1 MMAGDQHKT
10 RAFLADAMA
19 RLGGVQ
25 EIETHISHVFVGG
38 GVAWKLK
45 RAVRLPYA
53 DFSTAQKRLVCCQR
67 EVELNRRTAPTHYLG
82 VRRITL
88 GPDGLAF
95 DGPGELVDAV
105 VEMRAFDQASLLDRL
120 ALRGKL
126 TPPLAERLA
135 TAIVRLHD
143 SSPPDHRPGS
153 ERVAEV
159 LSVNEASL
167 SQTRVFPRHEVAHL
181 NAAFRAAA
189 AAWRADLDARADAG
203 RVHLA
208 HGDLHLRNIFLDG
221 DEPVIF
227 DCIEFNDALATVD
240 LLYDLAFL
248 LMDLVHRGLPGLA
261 NLVLNRYLD
270 QTGDEG
276 GMKLVP
282 FFMALRAAVRAHV
295 TATAIDEGADTPARR
310 AEARAYFDLA
320 LRLLHTEPA
329 VVVALGGLS
338 GSGKSTVA
346 QILAARI
353 GGGAGA
359 RYLSSD
365 RQRKALHGVAP
376 ETRLPPGAY
385 GPESSEQVYRAIIER
400 AQHLAASGVSVVA
413 DAVFARPA
421 ERRRIAAAAEAAL
434 TPFHGF
440 WLDAPAALLR
450 ARVASRRGGPSDATL
465 SVLETQLAYELGP
478 ITWAQLDAASRPEA
492 LAERIA
498 AVVRTPSGNGPGHL
512 PGSNP
517 G

>member
-1 MMAGDQHKT
+1 MLAGNQDKT

-19 RLGGVQ
+19 GQGGGE
-25 EIETHISHVFVGG
+25 EIETHISHIFVGG
-38 GVAWKLK
+38 EVAWKLK

-53 DFSTAQKRLVCCQR
+53 DFSTVERRLACCQR
-67 EVELNRRTAPTHYLG
+67 EVELNRRTAPSHYLG
-82 VRRITL
+82 VRSITL

-120 ALRGKL
+120 AVRGEL
-126 TPPLAERLA
+126 TPQLVERLA
-135 TAIVRLHD
+135 TAIARLHD
-143 SSPPDHRPGS
+143 NCPPDHRPGS

-159 LSVNEASL
+159 LAVNEASL
-167 SQTRVFPRHEVAHL
+167 AETRVFPRDEVEHL
-181 NAAFRAAA
+181 NTAFRAAA
-189 AAWRADLDARADAG
+189 ATWRTELDARAEAG
-203 RVHLA
+203 RVRLA
-208 HGDLHLRNIFLDG
+208 HGDLHLRNIFLNG

-227 DCIEFNDALATVD
+227 DCIEFNDALATID

-248 LMDLVHRGLPGLA
+248 LMDLLHRGLPGLA

-276 GMKLVP
+276 GMSLVP

-295 TATAIDEGADTPARR
+295 TATAINEGADTPARR

-320 LRLLHTEPA
+320 LRLLQTQPT
-329 VVVALGGLS
+329 VVVAVGGLS

-346 QILAARI
+346 QILAAQI

-376 ETRLPPGAY
+376 ETRLPLGAY
-385 GPESSEQVYRAIIER
+385 SPEASEQVYRAITER
-400 AQHLAASGVSVVA
+400 AQGLAAGGVSVVA

-421 ERRRIAAAAEAAL
+421 ERMRIATAAEAGGVS
-434 TPFHGF
+434 FHGF
-440 WLDAPAALLR
+440 WLDAPAELLR
-450 ARVASRRGGPSDATL
+450 ERVASRRGGPSDATL
-465 SVLETQLAYELGP
+465 TVLEAQLSHDLGQ
-478 ITWAQLDAASRPEA
+478 IAWTRLDAASRPEV
-492 LAERIA
+492 LAEQIA
-498 AVVRTPSGNGPGHL
+498 AVVRTPSGNCAEHLHGSDPG
-512 PGSNP
+512 
-517 G
+517 

>member
-1 MMAGDQHKT
+1 MLAEDQDRT

-19 RLGGVQ
+19 RQGGC
-25 EIETHISHVFVGG
+25 ERIETHISHLFIGG
-38 GVAWKLK
+38 ELVWKLK

-53 DFSTAQKRLVCCQR
+53 DFATAQQRLACCQR
-67 EVELNRRTAPTHYLG
+67 EVERNRRTAPEHYLG

-105 VEMRAFDQASLLDRL
+105 VEMRAFDQARLLDRL
-120 ALRGKL
+120 ALRGDL
-126 TPPLAERLA
+126 TPLLAERLA
-135 TAIVRLHD
+135 MAIARLHECC
-143 SSPPDHRPGS
+143 PPDQRPGS

-159 LSVNEASL
+159 LSMNEASL
-167 SQTRVFPRHEVAHL
+167 AETRVFPHEEVAHL

-189 AAWRADLDARADAG
+189 EAWCAELDARARAG
-203 RVHLA
+203 RVRLA

-248 LMDLVHRGLPGLA
+248 LMDLLHRGLPGLA

-270 QTGDEG
+270 QTGDES
-276 GMKLVP
+276 GMALVP

-295 TATAIDEGADTPARR
+295 TAKAIDEGADTPARR

-320 LRLLHTEPA
+320 RRLLHTQRA
-329 VVVALGGLS
+329 AVVALGGLS

-346 QILAARI
+346 QIVAAHI

-376 ETRLPPGAY
+376 EIRLPPDAY
-385 GPESSEQVYRAIIER
+385 GAESSQQVYRTIVER
-400 AQHLAASGVSVVA
+400 AQRLAATGVSVVT

-421 ERRRIAAAAEAAL
+421 ERMRIEAAAEAANV
-434 TPFHGF
+434 PFHGF

-450 ARVASRRGGPSDATL
+450 ERVASRTGGPSDATL
-465 SVLETQLAYELGP
+465 TVLEAQLSYDLGP
-478 ITWAQLDAASRPEA
+478 IEWTRLDASSRPEA
-492 LAERIA
+492 LAEKIA
-498 AVVRTPSGNGPGHL
+498 VVVRTPSGSCPEHLHGQDPG
-512 PGSNP
+512 
-517 G
+517 

>member
-1 MMAGDQHKT
+1 MLAGDQDKT

-19 RLGGVQ
+19 GQGGGE
-25 EIETHISHVFVGG
+25 EIETHISHVFVGSK
-38 GVAWKLK
+38 VAWKLK

-53 DFSTAQKRLVCCQR
+53 DFSTVQKRLACCQR
-67 EVELNRRTAPTHYLG
+67 EVEFNRRTAPKHYLG
-82 VRRITL
+82 VRCITL

-120 ALRGKL
+120 AVRGEL
-126 TPPLAERLA
+126 TPLLAERLA
-135 TAIVRLHD
+135 TAIVRLHEAC
-143 SSPPDHRPGS
+143 PPDHRPGS

-159 LSVNEASL
+159 LAVNEASL
-167 SQTRVFPRHEVAHL
+167 AETRVFPRDEVEHL
-181 NAAFRAAA
+181 NAAFHAAA
-189 AAWRADLDARADAG
+189 TAWRLELDARAEAG
-203 RVHLA
+203 LVRLA
-208 HGDLHLRNIFLDG
+208 HGDLHLRNIFLEG

-248 LMDLVHRGLPGLA
+248 LMDLLHRGLPGLA

-270 QTGDEG
+270 QAGDEG
-276 GMKLVP
+276 GMPLVP

-295 TATAIDEGADTPARR
+295 TATAIDEGADTPAVR

-329 VVVALGGLS
+329 AVVAVGGLS

-346 QILAARI
+346 EILAAQI

-376 ETRLPPGAY
+376 ETRLPAGAY

-400 AQHLAASGVSVVA
+400 AQRLAAGGVSVVT

-421 ERRRIAAAAEAAL
+421 ERIRIAAAAEAASV
-434 TPFHGF
+434 PFHGF
-440 WLDAPAALLR
+440 WLDAPAELLR
-450 ARVASRRGGPSDATL
+450 ERVVRRKGGPSDATV
-465 SVLETQLAYELGP
+465 SVLEAQLSYTLGQ
-478 ITWAQLDAASRPEA
+478 IAWTRLDAASKPEV
-492 LAERIA
+492 LAERM
-498 AVVRTPSGNGPGHL
+498 AVVVRSLSGSRPEDWHSSEPG
-512 PGSNP
+512 
-517 G
+517 

>member
-1 MMAGDQHKT
+1 MLAGDQDKV

-19 RLGGVQ
+19 RRGGGE
-25 EIETHISHVFVGG
+25 EIQTHISHLFVGG
-38 GVAWKLK
+38 EVAWKLK
-45 RAVRLPYA
+45 RAVKLPYA
-53 DFSTAQKRLVCCQR
+53 DFSTVRQRLACCQR
-67 EVELNRRTAPTHYLG
+67 EVELNRRTAPRHYLG

-105 VEMRAFDQASLLDRL
+105 VEMRAFDQSSLLDRL
-120 ALRGKL
+120 AVRGDL
-126 TPPLAERLA
+126 TLLLAERLA
-135 TAIVRLHD
+135 TAIARLHECC
-143 SSPPDHRPGS
+143 PPDHRPGS

-167 SQTRVFPRHEVAHL
+167 SQTRVFPRDEVAHL

-189 AAWRADLDARADAG
+189 AAWRAELDARAEAG
-203 RVHLA
+203 RVRLA

-221 DEPVIF
+221 DAPVIF

-248 LMDLVHRGLPGLA
+248 LMDLRHRGLPDLA

-276 GMKLVP
+276 GMALVP

-295 TATAIDEGADTPARR
+295 TATAIDEGADTAVRR

-320 LRLLHTEPA
+320 RRLLHAPPA
-329 VVVALGGLS
+329 VVVAVGGLS

-346 QILAARI
+346 EMLAAQI

-376 ETRLPPGAY
+376 ETRLPPEAY
-385 GPESSEQVYRAIIER
+385 GAESSGQVYRAIIER
-400 AQHLAASGVSVVA
+400 AQRLAATGVSVVT

-421 ERRRIAAAAEAAL
+421 ERTRIAASAEAANV
-434 TPFHGF
+434 PFHGF
-440 WLDAPAALLR
+440 WLDAPAELLR
-450 ARVASRRGGPSDATL
+450 GRVARRKGGPSDATL
-465 SVLETQLAYELGP
+465 TVLEAQLSYDLGP
-478 ITWAQLDAASRPEA
+478 IAWTRLDAASRPDT

-498 AVVRTPSGNGPGHL
+498 AVVRSPSGNCPEHL
-512 PGSNP
+512 HGSA
-517 G
+517 

>member
-1 MMAGDQHKT
+1 MPAGDQDKT

-19 RLGGVQ
+19 RRGGGD
-25 EIETHISHVFVGG
+25 EIETHISHVFVGD

-45 RAVRLPYA
+45 RAVKLPYA
-53 DFSTAQKRLVCCQR
+53 DFSTVQKRLACCLR
-67 EVELNRRTAPTHYLG
+67 EVELNRRTAPMHYLG

-120 ALRGKL
+120 ALRGEL
-126 TPPLAERLA
+126 TPSLAERLA

-143 SSPPDHRPGS
+143 SCPPDHRPGS

-167 SQTRVFPRHEVAHL
+167 AGTRVFPRDEIAHL

-189 AAWRADLDARADAG
+189 AAWRPELDARAEAG
-203 RVHLA
+203 RVRLA

-270 QTGDEG
+270 QTGDED
-276 GMKLVP
+276 GMQLVP

-295 TATAIDEGADTPARR
+295 TAKAIDEGADTPARR

-320 LRLLHTEPA
+320 LQLLHAQPA
-329 VVVALGGLS
+329 VVVAVGGLS

-359 RYLSSD
+359 RCLSSD

-385 GPESSEQVYRAIIER
+385 RPESSEQVYIAMIER
-400 AQHLAASGVSVVA
+400 AQRLAAAGVSVVA

-421 ERRRIAAAAEAAL
+421 ERMRIAAAAEAAHV
-434 TPFHGF
+434 PFHGF
-440 WLDAPAALLR
+440 WLDAATGLLR
-450 ARVASRRGGPSDATL
+450 ERVARRRGGPSDATL
-465 SVLETQLAYELGP
+465 TVLEAQLAYDLGP
-478 ITWAQLDAASRPEA
+478 IAWTRLDASRRPEA

-498 AVVRTPSGNGPGHL
+498 ADVGMPSGNGPEHL
-512 PGSNP
+512 QASDPG
-517 G
+517 